1 MIMINAVAL
10 GAVFVCSVLAVF
22 GSTVTKR
29 SQMSP
34 MDPPSRPV
42 GNSRS
47 GNNVNARF
55 HHALLSTKAQ
65 ALINEA
71 YGFSLVGDE
80 AGVVRKLTDAIALE
94 PNFAPLYF
102 FRAMFHSPIED
113 REVTPAEL
121 EASIQ
126 DTQTAIA
133 LLKGSPPQYYDGVF
147 NQSMIEEAESA
158 LARYQG
164 ALTACQV

>member
-10 GAVFVCSVLAVF
+10 GAVFVCLVLAIL
-22 GSTVTKR
+22 GSSVTKR
-29 SQMSP
+29 SQMSL
-34 MDPPSRPV
+34 MD
-42 GNSRS
+42 SRS
-47 GNNVNARF
+47 RSVGDSRLGINVNTRF
-55 HHALLSTKAQ
+55 HHARISAKAQ
-65 ALINEA
+65 ALVYEA
-71 YGFSLVGDE
+71 YDFSLVGDD

-102 FRAMFHSPIED
+102 FRAMFHSPVEE

-133 LLKGSPPQYYDGVF
+133 LLRGFLPQYDDGAF
-147 NQSMIEEAESA
+147 NQSLVEEAESA